1 MEKVSYQISVGVSA
15 GASGILGN
23 NIRKSLDEGRVRSL
37 NRDWPIYALKV
48 LYARQPSFPCSS
60 DQGWIRD
67 SFTITTNQL
76 MKRFPPSSFYHWAD
90 PANLPSIR
98 EYGLLSTERLTRLA
112 GLTGPERAAML
123 SQYRPNQV
131 ELPNGIVIRDQTP
144 MPPALLAKAL
154 PPGVSPSDWYR
165 LLNGFVFL
173 WGSPERAERH
183 RVAFAGSPQVLLVF
197 DAALLLRELGDRVL
211 LSPIN
216 SGNARRRPAPRSRS
230 LFVPYREWSDQ
241 GWPVIEGQRRS
252 RSVMPAEI
260 VLKGHLPL
268 EPFLTDMR
276 KQP

>member
-1 MEKVSYQISVGVSA
+1 
-15 GASGILGN
+15 
-23 NIRKSLDEGRVRSL
+23 L
-37 NRDWPIYALKV
+37 NA
-48 LYARQPSFPCSS
+48 
-60 DQGWIRD
+60 
-67 SFTITTNQL
+67 QL

-98 EYGLLSTERLTRLA
+98 QYGLLSTERLTRLA
-112 GLTGPERAAML
+112 GLNGAERAGLL

-154 PPGVSPSDWYR
+154 PPGLSPFDWYR

-173 WGSPERAERH
+173 WASFERAERH

-197 DAALLLRELGDRVL
+197 DAALLLTELGDRVL

-216 SGNARRRPAPRSRS
+216 SGNARRRPAPRSPR
-230 LFVPYREWSDQ
+230 LFVPYHEWSDQ

-252 RSVMPAEI
+252 RSVIPAEI
-260 VLKGHLPL
+260 VLEGHLPL
-268 EPFLTDMR
+268 EPFLTGLR
-276 KQP
+276 

>member
-1 MEKVSYQISVGVSA
+1 
-15 GASGILGN
+15 
-23 NIRKSLDEGRVRSL
+23 
-37 NRDWPIYALKV
+37 
-48 LYARQPSFPCSS
+48 
-60 DQGWIRD
+60 
-67 SFTITTNQL
+67 

-98 EYGLLSTERLTRLA
+98 QHGLLSTERLTKLA
-112 GLTGPERAAML
+112 GLSGAERSGML
-123 SQYRPNQV
+123 SRYRPHQV

-173 WGSPERAERH
+173 WGNFERAKRH
-183 RVAFAGSPQVLLVF
+183 RLAFARSTQILLVF

-216 SGNARRRPAPRSRS
+216 SGNARRRPAPRSPR
-230 LFVPYREWSDQ
+230 LFVPYREWFDQ
-241 GWPVIEGQRRS
+241 GWPVIEGQHRS

-260 VLKGHLPL
+260 VFEGHLPL
-268 EPFLTDMR
+268 EPFLTGMQGDVGS
-276 KQP
+276 KGTVSV